1 MEARYAVIGAILDR
15 YEEHSKDWMGYRDQA
30 GNRSLP
36 VTQKLYDELTG
47 IQWGRLA
54 DPHGWIMK
62 LN

>member
-36 VTQKLYDELTG
+36 VTQKLYDEVG
-47 IQWGRLA
+47 RGRL
-54 DPHGWIMK
+54 
-62 LN
+62 N

>member
-36 VTQKLYDELTG
+36 VTQKLYDEVG
-47 IQWGRLA
+47 RGRLNQEVLA
-54 DPHGWIMK
+54 LEKEG
-62 LN
+62 LVR